1 MAARLENPV
10 QLSKDGDG
18 LRKII
23 DRDTANYHIG
33 SIVRD
38 LAQAWVLVEVF
49 DEESREMSIS

>member
-10 QLSKDGDG
+10 QLSKDGHR

-23 DRDTANYHIG
+23 DRDTANYHVR

-38 LAQAWVLVEVF
+38 LAQAWVLVEIF

>member
-1 MAARLENPV
+1 MAARLENSM
-10 QLSKDGDG
+10 QLPKDGYG

-23 DRDTANYHIG
+23 DRDTADYHVG